1 MGNVLANENGK
12 QEKERKRKDKME
24 ATVGEE
30 NGVMEGDAVKWSWR
44 GATDPVVDDEEKQEK
59 KGKSAAKGKRKMAK
73 ASKEEMR

>member
-30 NGVMEGDAVKWSWR
+30 NGVMEGDEVKWSWR

-59 KGKSAAKGKRKMAK
+59 KGKSAAKGERKMAK